1 MNTFE
6 KARKFMYRSARPIE
20 LARWQYH
27 FENGSRD
34 NVLKALAA
42 FQNEDGGFGHG
53 LEADSMNT
61 NSSPITTWNAC
72 MILKEIDW
80 QEKEHPIVQGI
91 LHYLESGK
99 DFSVEH
105 QQWMNT
111 IPSNNDYPHAIW
123 WGFKDESDY
132 KYNPTAMLAGF
143 ILKFAE
149 KGSPLYEKGLRIA
162 KEAVSWFMEKV
173 PQVDRHETACFVTL
187 YEYMQ
192 ETNIDF
198 ADRTALENALK
209 TQVNANITRD
219 TEKWQTEYVD
229 MPSAFFIVPGS
240 MFYEDNKAI
249 AAFEC
254 EFIQKTQL
262 DDGSFQVNWQWW
274 NDYKEF
280 EAAKMIWKG
289 VITLENMRYI
299 RAFG

>member
-27 FENGSRD
+27 FENGSRE
-34 NVLKALAA
+34 NVMKALAV

-53 LEADSMNT
+53 LEADSMNP

-123 WGFKDESDY
+123 WGFKDKSDY

-149 KGSPLYEKGLRIA
+149 KGSPLYDKGLRIA

-219 TEKWQTEYVD
+219 TEKWQAEYVD
-229 MPSAFFIVPGS
+229 KPSAFFIVPGS
-240 MFYEDNKAI
+240 MFYEDNKEI

>member
-1 MNTFE
+1 MNVFE

-27 FENGSRD
+27 FENGSKE
-34 NVLKALAA
+34 NVLTALAA

-53 LEADSMNT
+53 LEADSMNPH
-61 NSSPITTWNAC
+61 SSPITTWNAC
-72 MILKEIDW
+72 MILREIDW
-80 QEKEHPIVQGI
+80 QEKSHPIVQGI
-91 LHYLESGK
+91 LRYLGSGK
-99 DFSVEH
+99 DFSEEH

-143 ILKFAE
+143 ILKFCE
-149 KGSPLYEKGLRIA
+149 QGTVLYEKGVRIA
-162 KEAVSWFMEKV
+162 KEAVAWFMEKV

-187 YEYMQ
+187 YEYLK
-192 ETNIDF
+192 ETEPDIVDME
-198 ADRTALENALK
+198 ALAFALK

-229 MPSAFFIVPGS
+229 KPSAFFIVPGS
-240 MFYEDNKAI
+240 MFYEDNKEI
-249 AAFEC
+249 ASFEC
-254 EFIQKTQL
+254 EFIQQTQL
-262 DDGSFQVNWQWW
+262 ADGSFRVNWQWW
-274 NDYKEF
+274 NEYKEF
-280 EAAKMIWKG
+280 EASKWVWKC

-299 RAFG
+299 KAFE

>member
-34 NVLKALAA
+34 NVLKALSA

-53 LEADSMNT
+53 LEADSMNP

-91 LHYLESGK
+91 LYYLESGK

-219 TEKWQTEYVD
+219 TEKWQAEYVD
-229 MPSAFFIVPGS
+229 KPSAFFIVPGS
-240 MFYEDNKAI
+240 MFYEDNKEI